1 MQSMKA
7 KFSLAI
13 FPSQFVFYSYNQYC
27 IVVYDGFLISKQSFA
42 SQTFVV
48 CNSGTVLCYIYTQQL
63 SVSHCTYFHTHV
75 VPLCL
80 SHYCIHRSLQPVKV
94 RIVNLQ
100 VTATVPY
107 QLFPLTPTPSLPP
120 SLLLHP
126 TSTRVRSTIQ
136 TELDGARQRVVPK
149 SIQWNL
155 QTRDTLGAVPCR
167 EVVPISEVK

>member
-27 IVVYDGFLISKQSFA
+27 IVVYDGFLHELISKQSFA

-107 QLFPLTPTPSLPP
+107 QLFPLTPTPPSLPHY
-120 SLLLHP
+120 SSILHQHGYVRP
-126 TSTRVRSTIQ
+126 YRLSWTVQDREWYLRVYSGTSKQ
-136 TELDGARQRVVPK
+136 G
-149 SIQWNL
+149 
-155 QTRDTLGAVPCR
+155 TLWGCPL
-167 EVVPISEVK
+167 